1 MDDACH
7 KATCA
12 APAAGSTLQG
22 CATLKM
28 RAMLVAGITAC
39 HVRFPAGTL
48 VQIHSFSFIF
58 HNNFLTI
65 FFDSKL
71 PQWGGGGNA
80 QVSMLIQIHL
90 INLFGTNPVDSK
102 RADRESQSLSGLM

>member
-1 MDDACH
+1 
-7 KATCA
+7 
-12 APAAGSTLQG
+12 
-22 CATLKM
+22 M

>member
-1 MDDACH
+1 MPQSNICRASGWFDTARVRDSENARHACGWH
-7 KATCA
+7 NGLPCA
-12 APAAGSTLQG
+12 LPCGYSGANP
-22 CATLKM
+22 
-28 RAMLVAGITAC
+28 
-39 HVRFPAGTL
+39 
-48 VQIHSFSFIF
+48 FIF